1 MMDGETSSM
10 CHAAVG
16 LGNDTAAG
24 ILQNAENSAL
34 TMMTF
39 LGGENKKINK
49 IKKRAEL
56 HFSFVIKIRINPV
69 KFKLIQLNH
78 LSFLISL
85 L

>member
-34 TMMTF
+34 TMITF
-39 LGGENKKINK
+39 LGGK
-49 IKKRAEL
+49 IKKL
-56 HFSFVIKIRINPV
+56 IK
-69 KFKLIQLNH
+69 
-78 LSFLISL
+78 
-85 L
+85 